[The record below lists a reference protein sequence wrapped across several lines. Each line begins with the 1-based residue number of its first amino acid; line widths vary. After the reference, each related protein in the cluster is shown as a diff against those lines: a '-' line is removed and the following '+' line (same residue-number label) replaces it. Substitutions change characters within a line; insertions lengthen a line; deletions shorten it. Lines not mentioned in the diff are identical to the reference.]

1 SKGNGIDPID
11 IVEEYGADALRTYEM
26 FIGDY
31 ELDTAW
37 SMNGLKGCK
46 RFLDRLWRIQ
56 EKVIDK
62 NNYSKELETIIHKT
76 IKKVTNDLENLKFNT
91 AISALMTLLNE
102 YENSFHITKA
112 DLEILLILLNPI
124 APHIT
129 EEINELQKFDKPIC
143 QKPWP
148 IYDESK
154 TINEEYELVIQV
166 NGKVRGREMVS
177 SNISEDEMKDIAL
190 TNESVSR
197 YLEGN
202 KIIKIITV
210 PNKLVNIVVK

>member
-1 SKGNGIDPID
+1 
-11 IVEEYGADALRTYEM
+11 M
-26 FIGDY
+26 
-31 ELDTAW
+31 
-37 SMNGLKGCK
+37 
-46 RFLDRLWRIQ
+46 
-56 EKVIDK
+56 
-62 NNYSKELETIIHKT
+62 
-76 IKKVTNDLENLKFNT
+76 KKVTNDLENLKFNT